1 MLNDSGCKDSTNK
14 ATKDFWKS
22 QHSFL
27 LSYSSAQLTVDIGV
41 RQSSNA
47 EPLENCIVFIPIHSS
62 NKKTFNHS
70 HKTEVLKLL
79 RYITKMKFQTSC
91 LFRLKIECKF
101 FRRALE
107 KEDAQ
112 PTQPLKPH
120 MRPWLPTTPLLPQDT
135 SWTACWSL
143 PTRARLQPVQK
154 MYSVP
159 QILGS
164 VSPAHTPT
172 ILWEVSWCKAWSTY
186 LYCHLQARNLT
197 KFK

>member
-1 MLNDSGCKDSTNK
+1 MLNDSGCKTSINK
-14 ATKDFWKS
+14 ETKDIWTS

-112 PTQPLKPH
+112 PT
-120 MRPWLPTTPLLPQDT
+120 RPLLRIQVQLAAPEA
-135 SWTACWSL
+135 SYAAMTAHHTAVA
-143 PTRARLQPVQK
+143 TRAPHER
-154 MYSVP
+154 
-159 QILGS
+159 
-164 VSPAHTPT
+164 PAEPCQQ
-172 ILWEVSWCKAWSTY
+172 EPDYNPSRKCK
-186 LYCHLQARNLT
+186 LE
-197 KFK
+197 